1 MLEYKDLRVAHTNK
15 VIEESYKN
23 KENVKM
29 IKKFDDYSK
38 SDNMVKEYLLFPI
51 YDTRK
56 SFYGKARIVE
66 NYDRIVLYSY
76 NTPVAMLKDKKALI
90 ENNEKLLTQTTM
102 RHIKEFLLQEG
113 FKAETKQQM
122 LKDYG
127 IEV

>member
-23 KENVKM
+23 KEDVKM

-38 SDNMVKEYLLFPI
+38 SDNMVKEYLLIPT

-66 NYDRIVLYSY
+66 NSDRVVLYSY

-90 ENNEKLLTQTTM
+90 ENNEKLLTPTTM

-113 FKAETKQQM
+113 FKAETKPQM
-122 LKDYG
+122 LKDYE
-127 IEV
+127 IEA